1 MTEIC
6 IEVSYEEGQ
15 RIVNRINFSI
25 EQEIDVDDFNATNYE
40 ELICN
45 NTDFIKSVNQAIVA
59 SESWRFDY
67 NHEDSEKLD
76 LAFMK
81 SAVEQDFV
89 LIRVVKIGNK
99 DLSFL
104 SVQNESEEDDKS
116 NEKEHFLKGSDFECS
131 IDDDEFNDN
140 FNEMLGNSILSLDYI
155 LNL

>member
-6 IEVSYEEGQ
+6 IEVAYEEGQ

-25 EQEIDVDDFNATNYE
+25 EQEIDVDNFNAKDYE
-40 ELICN
+40 ELLCS
-45 NTDFIKSVNQAIVA
+45 NTDFIKCVNQAVIA

-67 NHEDSEKLD
+67 AQEDSEELD

-81 SAVEQDFV
+81 SAVEHDFV
-89 LIRVVKIGNK
+89 MIRVVKIGNK

-104 SVQNESEEDDKS
+104 SVQNEREEDDRS
-116 NEKEHFLKGSDFECS
+116 NEKEQFLKGSDFECS
-131 IDDDEFNDN
+131 IDDDEFNN
-140 FNEMLGNSILSLDYI
+140 TFNEMLGDSIMSLDYI

>member
-6 IEVSYEEGQ
+6 IEVAYEEGQ

-25 EQEIDVDDFNATNYE
+25 EQEIDVDNFNAKDYE
-40 ELICN
+40 ELLCS
-45 NTDFIKSVNQAIVA
+45 NTDFIKCVNQAVIA

-67 NHEDSEKLD
+67 AQEDSEELD

-81 SAVEQDFV
+81 SAVEHDFV
-89 LIRVVKIGNK
+89 MIRVVKIGNK

-104 SVQNESEEDDKS
+104 SVQNEREEDDRS
-116 NEKEHFLKGSDFECS
+116 NEKEQFLKGSDFECN
-131 IDDDEFNDN
+131 IDDDEFNN
-140 FNEMLGNSILSLDYI
+140 TFNEMLGDSIMSLDYI

>member
-6 IEVSYEEGQ
+6 IEVAYEEGQ
-15 RIVNRINFSI
+15 RIVNRINFSTELDI
-25 EQEIDVDDFNATNYE
+25 NIDNFNATDYE

-45 NTDFIKSVNQAIVA
+45 NTDFIKCVNQAIIA

-81 SAVEQDFV
+81 SAVEHDFV
-89 LIRVVKIGNK
+89 IIRVVKIGNN

-104 SVQNESEEDDKS
+104 SVQNESEEDDRS
-116 NEKEHFLKGSDFECS
+116 NEKEQFLKGSDFECS
-131 IDDDEFNDN
+131 IDDDEFNEN

>member
-6 IEVSYEEGQ
+6 IEVAYEEGQ

-25 EQEIDVDDFNATNYE
+25 EQEIDVDNFNAKDYE
-40 ELICN
+40 ELLCS
-45 NTDFIKSVNQAIVA
+45 NTDFIKCVNQAVIA

-67 NHEDSEKLD
+67 AQEDSEELD

-81 SAVEQDFV
+81 SAVEHDFV
-89 LIRVVKIGNK
+89 MIRVVKIGNK

-104 SVQNESEEDDKS
+104 SVQNEREEDDRSK
-116 NEKEHFLKGSDFECS
+116 EKERFLKGSDFECN
-131 IDDDEFNDN
+131 IDDDEFNN
-140 FNEMLGNSILSLDYI
+140 TFNEMLGDSIMSLDYI